1 MNTILALTKTTI
13 KMFIRSRQALFFS
26 LFLPLM
32 LMFTFGVIGFDKAL
46 TFDVGLVSENPQPA
60 TKNFV
65 NQIKNFSIFNIHSGS
80 LDDELKELK
89 DALANTETSPEDLK
103 TKHEALAEEI
113 QKIGASM
120 YQQPS
125 AGAPADGASETSTDD
140 PDVKVYEKEK
150 KEDDKSEDTN

>member
-1 MNTILALTKTTI
+1 MEKPTKKSQNITTPVFSGLKEEEI
-13 KMFIRSRQALFFS
+13 EKMKKEAEMFAEEDKKKKESVETRVNAES
-26 LFLPLM
+26 LVTQTERTLKDLGDKVPADVK
-32 LMFTFGVIGFDKAL
+32 TGV
-46 TFDVGLVSENPQPA
+46 E
-60 TKNFV
+60 TK
-65 NQIKNFSIFNIHSGS
+65 
-80 LDDELKELK
+80 LKELK

-125 AGAPADGASETSTDD
+125 AGTPADGASETSTDD